1 MRLTFLYK
9 EDQTNSVSAN
19 LIIML
24 TTDLPIYFPRVC
36 CYASKI
42 EVRERLCHNRCIS
55 SAEFSLIVNY
65 QSVIFS
71 YSYGS
76 MYTGLTVFAVPLL
89 YLCNKMILSA
99 ITTTACSTVMSK

>member
-42 EVRERLCHNRCIS
+42 EVRERL
-55 SAEFSLIVNY
+55 
-65 QSVIFS
+65 
-71 YSYGS
+71 
-76 MYTGLTVFAVPLL
+76 P
-89 YLCNKMILSA
+89 
-99 ITTTACSTVMSK
+99 